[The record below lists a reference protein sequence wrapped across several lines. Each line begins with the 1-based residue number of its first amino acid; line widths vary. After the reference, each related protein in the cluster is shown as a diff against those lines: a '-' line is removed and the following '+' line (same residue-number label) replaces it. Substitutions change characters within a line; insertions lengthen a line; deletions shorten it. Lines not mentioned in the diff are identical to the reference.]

1 MLNSSLGSNGSAA
14 VEIIITGNEGIF
26 IPQNFMI
33 MGRLNLPQEQ
43 TERAFGVLVTS
54 DQPQVAQIARNENM

>member
-1 MLNSSLGSNGSAA
+1 M
-14 VEIIITGNEGIF
+14 E
-26 IPQNFMI
+26 
-33 MGRLNLPQEQ
+33 RLNLPQEQ